1 MFSLVW
7 FFSHL
12 TEWISVGGTW
22 NIKKGIYS
30 IDFTDFTDQRIKKQ
44 QKRDSWGLYPPTWEG
59 GDLNMRT
66 APSQYRR
73 SVAMVPREH
82 KSQQPTPGPNTQN
95 DSRSE
100 SNDVMWVDYI
110 HKIGHQK
117 PWLLFLAFFHFPGIF
132 FSSFGIPHPTSFF
145 LRFPEDFSMFIPFR
159 FTFSHPTWPCDL
171 APGRPTG
178 PSRWWWASTAA
189 RSPLPFGWCRKGRC
203 WQRAKSTRPKAKR
216 SAAGDAL
223 RSWDPEVVLVVFF
236 GSFENQ
242 PEPVAPRNACVTSKK
257 VQRMI
262 QVIKSSVRCRVIW
275 WSKSGLGF

>member
-1 MFSLVW
+1 M
-7 FFSHL
+7 
-12 TEWISVGGTW
+12 
-22 NIKKGIYS
+22 
-30 IDFTDFTDQRIKKQ
+30 
-44 QKRDSWGLYPPTWEG
+44 
-59 GDLNMRT
+59 
-66 APSQYRR
+66 
-73 SVAMVPREH
+73 PRER

-117 PWLLFLAFFHFPGIF
+117 PWLLFLAFFHFPGNF

-145 LRFPEDFSMFIPFR
+145 LRFPEDFSMFIPFC

-178 PSRWWWASTAA
+178 PSRWWWASTAV
-189 RSPLPFGWCRKGRC
+189 RSPLPSGWCRKGRC

-223 RSWDPEVVLVVFF
+223 RLRYLRSWGGSSGDWQFLKPTRTRCPQKCMRDQQKSTEDAPGDQEQCQMQGDLVKQKWFGILTKPKLTGDWAPERL
-236 GSFENQ
+236 
-242 PEPVAPRNACVTSKK
+242 
-257 VQRMI
+257 
-262 QVIKSSVRCRVIW
+262 
-275 WSKSGLGF
+275 